1 MTVVVAP
8 AAGEVQAI
16 DREEETMPQGTVQH
30 AESSSSPVTLV
41 LERHH
46 RRLDEMLDRVEMDVE
61 VGSWSEARRRFAQ
74 FQTEMDE
81 HIRLEEELMFPAF
94 EAFAR
99 ATGGPTAVMRVEH
112 REIQGLIGLLE
123 QLLRDEQP
131 IADVSTALESLLGA
145 HNAKEERVLYP
156 LFERHAAPSVYAALD
171 LELRPLIGQS
181 K

>member
-30 AESSSSPVTLV
+30 AESSNSPVTLV

-46 RRLDEMLDRVEMDVE
+46 RHLDEMLDRVEMDVE

-81 HIRLEEELMFPAF
+81 HIRLRRAASSRPSRRS
-94 EAFAR
+94 R

-112 REIQGLIGLLE
+112 REIQGSSAFWSSSCVTSSG
-123 QLLRDEQP
+123 
-131 IADVSTALESLLGA
+131 
-145 HNAKEERVLYP
+145 
-156 LFERHAAPSVYAALD
+156 
-171 LELRPLIGQS
+171 
-181 K
+181 